1 MEENATTHG
10 VYKRLNTGRETAASG
25 EIAASRL
32 SVEPNNIESVETT
45 LSFAMNPVI
54 SAIKI
59 PMTILRKYS
68 PTMTSAPCPGK
79 NAAVTGPKVL
89 NNYCHGVILS
99 RNTVQD

>member
-1 MEENATTHG
+1 M
-10 VYKRLNTGRETAASG
+10 VYTKGWIPEGKQQQAEKLPQADFLWNQ
-25 EIAASRL
+25 II
-32 SVEPNNIESVETT
+32 NIESVETT